1 MRAAARLGTGLLI
14 ALALG
19 ASYWASK
26 FGIDFAVYHAIT
38 RLGLFNGGPLYG
50 EASGLEY
57 PMWYR
62 YPPLFLLLFAPFA
75 ALPFKAAVVVWTLLK
90 CVVLAVLLGALVGR
104 LEATACFR
112 ARLEWP
118 LFVAIVGVFVLTEL
132 RYANAQFFIFALT
145 AAALLLAEKRPNLAA
160 GALGL
165 GVALKVW
172 PLFFVP
178 YLAVLGRWRVAAGSL
193 VVAGGLT
200 LAPAFY
206 FGWGPHWQNLQ
217 DWRAQESHIAANG
230 GSIWF
235 PSQSLFG
242 VLTRHLTE
250 VDYAAMPD
258 PNYPA
263 VNWASW
269 DPTAVRALWMA
280 LAAAGY
286 VSLLAFARRT
296 PSKNLLQLHGVAFC
310 ALVFL
315 QPFSQKQTALVV
327 LIWPALVAAAS
338 VRKLPPSVKWMPFAA
353 AFITL
358 IQPITQSGY
367 WNRVYQVWGVD
378 ALTMLLLA
386 ATLIASI
393 RRERG

>member
-1 MRAAARLGTGLLI
+1 MLI

-19 ASYWASK
+19 ASYWASQ
-26 FGIDFAVYHAIT
+26 FGIDLAVYHAIT
-38 RLGLFNGGPLYG
+38 RSGLFNGGPLYG

-62 YPPLFLLLFAPFA
+62 YPPLFLLAFAPFA
-75 ALPFKAAVVVWTLLK
+75 AMPFNAAVVVWTLLK
-90 CVVLAVLLGALVGR
+90 CAVLAVLLRTLVGR
-104 LEATACFR
+104 LGQTARLR

-118 LFVAIVGVFVLTEL
+118 LFAAIVGVFVLTEL

-145 AAALLLAEKRPNLAA
+145 AASLLLIDRRPRLAA
-160 GALGL
+160 AALGL
-165 GVALKVW
+165 AIALKVW

-178 YLAVLGRWRVAAGSL
+178 YLAALRRWRVAAASL
-193 VVAGGLT
+193 AVAGVLT
-200 LAPAFY
+200 LAPATY
-206 FGWGPHWQNLQ
+206 FGWGQHWQNLQ
-217 DWRAQESHIAANG
+217 DWRAQESQIAANG

-250 VDYAAMPD
+250 VDYASMPD
-258 PNYPA
+258 PNYPRI
-263 VNWASW
+263 NWLSL
-269 DPTAVRALWMA
+269 DPSRVRLLWIA

-286 VSLLAFARRT
+286 AGLLAFARRA
-296 PSKNLLQLHGVAFC
+296 PPKSLLLLHGVAFC

-338 VRKLPPSVKWMPFAA
+338 VRSLPTSVSWMPFAA
-353 AFITL
+353 ALITL
-358 IQPITQSGY
+358 MQPITQSGY

-386 ATLIASI
+386 ATLVAAI
-393 RRERG
+393 RKERA